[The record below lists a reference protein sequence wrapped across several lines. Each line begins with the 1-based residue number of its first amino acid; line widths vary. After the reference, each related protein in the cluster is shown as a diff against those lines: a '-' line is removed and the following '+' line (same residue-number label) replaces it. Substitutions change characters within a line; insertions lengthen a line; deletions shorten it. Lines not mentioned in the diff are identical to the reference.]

1 VSIYL
6 GYYLAM
12 GLLSGFIAGLL
23 GVGGGLILVPL
34 LVWLFSMQGFAHE
47 SNMLMALG
55 TSLGVIS
62 ITAISSVRAHHAH
75 GAVNWNTVKHILP
88 GILFGTLFG
97 AWLASKLPS
106 TFLHHFFIAF
116 LFYAATQM
124 LFNFKPQAHRNL
136 PGYVGMSS
144 VGSIIGIVS
153 SWVGIGGG
161 TLSIPFMLWCNVKLH
176 QAIATSAAI
185 GFPIAV
191 AGALGYIFTGWSVVD
206 LPAYSAGYVYLPAF
220 AAIASTGI
228 LTAPI
233 GARLAHRLPVN
244 VLKRLFAGLL
254 YALGIKMLLG

>member
-6 GYYLAM
+6 AYYLAM

>member
-6 GYYLAM
+6 AYYLAM

-34 LVWLFSMQGFAHE
+34 LVWLFSLQGFSHE

-75 GAVNWNTVKHILP
+75 GVVNWNTVKHILP

-136 PGYVGMSS
+136 PGYLGMSS

>member
-6 GYYLAM
+6 AYYLAM

-244 VLKRLFAGLL
+244 VLKRLFAALL

>member
-1 VSIYL
+1 
-6 GYYLAM
+6 M